1 MISLKKAILSGQNIS
16 LAPNSSVNQTQKAYS
31 NPRMYLLS
39 LSFTADEASLAFKTD
54 EAHMEA
60 TDANIMN
67 RDIIANT

>member
-31 NPRMYLLS
+31 NPLMYWSYLP
-39 LSFTADEASLAFKTD
+39 FKTD

-60 TDANIMN
+60 TDAKIMN